1 LNTAK
6 LIRTRNILKQ
16 SLDPVVV
23 TQIARNTGFT
33 VRIRDV
39 QPAALANTLIYNCGA
54 RKTETLA
61 DLQRTFNALTGKT
74 VHYKPFHNQLAKPA
88 FPEFFREI
96 LSHLL
101 GRMTLKTL
109 KPVPTSA
116 LAQFKD
122 IIIQD
127 GSSFA
132 LKDSLKTTYPGRF
145 TTISPAAV
153 ELHATMSVFADQP
166 ITIWLSP
173 DSQAE
178 RDFLPVPESLRNKLF
193 LGDRGYE
200 DTEYVAQVRDA
211 GGHVII
217 RCKGTLNPVVKSCW
231 VSGRVPRSLRNRSLK
246 EILGKLRGKHA
257 DLDVEWS
264 RKKSVG
270 TLRLVLIW
278 NPKFKRHMY
287 LVTNLDR
294 ETFTAEMVR
303 TLYRLRWQVELL
315 FKEWKSYAN
324 LHAFPTG
331 KAGIAE
337 GLMWAA
343 LAAALLK
350 RFLAHSTQ
358 LVFPGVEISTR
369 RTSMAVTEF
378 MPELIGA
385 LLSGRGLLRTL
396 RCVLLYLSTQALRA
410 HPKRDRIKGRL
421 QLGLEPVSA

>member
-1 LNTAK
+1 MNTAK
-6 LIRTRNILKQ
+6 LTRTRNILKQ
-16 SLDPVVV
+16 SLDPIVI
-23 TQIARNTGFT
+23 TQIARSTGFT
-33 VRIRDV
+33 VRLRDV
-39 QPAALANTLIYNCGA
+39 QPAALVDTLIYNCSA

-61 DLQRTFNALTGKT
+61 DIQRTFNALTGNT
-74 VHYKPFHNQLAKPA
+74 VCYKPFHNQLAKPA
-88 FPEFFREI
+88 FPDFFREV

-101 GRMTLKTL
+101 GKMTLKTL
-109 KPVPTSA
+109 KPVPSSA
-116 LAQFKD
+116 LARFKD

-132 LKDSLKTTYPGRF
+132 VKDSLKATYPGRF

-166 ITIWLSP
+166 ITISLSP
-173 DSQAE
+173 DSQGE
-178 RDFLPVPESLRNKLF
+178 RDFLPEPKSLTNKLF

-211 GGHVII
+211 DGYAII
-217 RCKGTLNPVVKSCW
+217 RYKGTLNPVVKSCW
-231 VSGRVPRSLRNRSLK
+231 VSGRFPRALRNRSLK
-246 EILGKLRGKHA
+246 EIIGKLRGKHA
-257 DLDVEWS
+257 DLDVEWP
-264 RKKSVG
+264 RKKGVG

-287 LVTNLDR
+287 LLTNLDR
-294 ETFTAEMVR
+294 ETFTPAMVR

-343 LAAALLK
+343 LTAALLK
-350 RFLAHSTQ
+350 RFLAHSAQ

-369 RTSMAVTEF
+369 RTAMAVAEF
-378 MPELIGA
+378 MPAMIGA
-385 LLSGRGLLRTL
+385 LLSGRGLLRIL

-410 HPKRDRIKGRL
+410 HPKRDRIRGRL